1 MQCIVLGRT
10 RPELFRS
17 ANLSSSHPASKWH
30 IATSDTFQNYETVNA
45 LGVKYA
51 NLPDGIEKEEIMAAL
66 LECFHGY
73 LMKYLNMIV
82 RGHLPPIKSAAG
94 QEAAKFLKLLAPKGN
109 SEGRLVLSN
118 ICHTLHLAFKQ
129 ASTDDIYDSLLMC
142 LMRAVKK
149 YDPFYVEKV
158 KKACEAIDVRCKR
171 KPKRIGTTPEFT
183 TEDIAQDMGIS
194 CVGYLRKLV
203 KLGFLHSISDTK
215 KKVIGYRRVPKKW
228 PPPASQFKS
237 GRVGFTYFI
246 PLYFRFYLHE
256 HISEQMRSIESREGM
271 LQLDQRFIGND
282 SGTNIA
288 DPGIP
293 SSDGAFTD
301 SDGST
306 WAADVSLINLQLDIS
321 SMTEEWVKDTDD
333 RLFRNLEVTERYLLY
348 LLYVKEMKWA
358 DIASTMGSDP
368 KTVRSKYEDVM
379 TYLRGRAKR
388 KNTWQKRKA
397 K

>member
-1 MQCIVLGRT
+1 M
-10 RPELFRS
+10 FRS
-17 ANLSSSHPASKWH
+17 ANLSSAHPAHRWH
-30 IATSDTFQNYETVNA
+30 IATSDTFQNYETVNE

-51 NLPDGIEKEEIMAAL
+51 NLPDGTEKEEIMCAL

-73 LMKYLNMIV
+73 LMKYLNMVV

-94 QEAAKFLKLLAPKGN
+94 QEAAKFLKLLAPKGTTD
-109 SEGRLVLSN
+109 GRLVLSN

-158 KKACEAIDVRCKR
+158 KRACEAIDARCKG
-171 KPKRIGTTPEFT
+171 KQKRAGLLPEFT
-183 TEDIAQDMGIS
+183 TEDIAKDMGIN

-203 KLGFLHSISDTK
+203 KLGHLYSISDTK
-215 KKVIGYRRVPKKW
+215 KKVIGYRRVPKNW
-228 PPPASQFKS
+228 PPPDTLFKS

-256 HISEQMRSIESREGM
+256 HISEQMRALESKEGV
-271 LQLDQRFIGND
+271 LQLDWRITGNVAD
-282 SGTNIA
+282 GNTP

-293 SSDGAFTD
+293 SADGAFTD
-301 SDGST
+301 ASGAT
-306 WAADVSLINLQLDIS
+306 WAADVSLINLQLDVS
-321 SMTEEWVKDTDD
+321 SMTEEWVKETDD
-333 RLFRNLEVTERYLLY
+333 RLFRNLEVKERYLLY

-358 DIASTMGSDP
+358 DIASSMGADP
-368 KTVRSKYEDVM
+368 KTVRAKYDDIM
-379 TYLRGRAKR
+379 LYLRGRAKR
-388 KNTWQKRKA
+388 KPNGRTHGRTDEAPMQAGK
-397 K
+397 